1 MDELIR
7 GVRHFHRWVNRHG
20 RDFFED
26 LARGQSPKYLFITCS
41 DSRIQPT
48 MMTETGPGHM
58 FFLRNIGNIVPL
70 PGLGPTEDAVLEYAI
85 EVLHV
90 RWIIVCGHSQCGAM
104 KALMDP
110 EPLHNLPYIYSW
122 LQQAT
127 ETRQRVHSKFP
138 HLQGEALLHEATRE
152 NVRVQVER
160 IKARPDIADRLRD
173 GRLADVV
180 GWVYEIETGDV
191 HCLDSATNEFVS
203 LIDTDPL
210 PNTNV
215 T

>member
-7 GVRHFHRWVNRHG
+7 GVRHFHRWVYRNG

-26 LARGQSPKYLFITCS
+26 LAKGQSPEYLFITCS

-48 MMTETGPGHM
+48 MMTETGPGQM

-70 PGLGPTEDAVLEYAI
+70 PGLAPTEDAVLEYAT
-85 EVLHV
+85 EVLSV
-90 RWIIVCGHSQCGAM
+90 RWIIVCGHSQCGAI

-110 EPLHNLPYIYSW
+110 EPLHDLPYVYAW
-122 LQQAT
+122 LQQAA
-127 ETRQRVHSKFP
+127 ETRLRVHHKFP
-138 HLQGEALLHEATRE
+138 DLQGEALLREATRE

-160 IKARPDIADRLRD
+160 IKTRPDIAV
-173 GRLADVV
+173 RLADGRITGVV
-180 GWVYEIETGDV
+180 GWVYEMETGDI
-191 HCLDSATNEFVS
+191 HALDPESDEFIS
-203 LIDTDPL
+203 LIETDPQT
-210 PNTNV
+210 NTNL